1 MKRRIFQLSGI
12 AVLVIFTGL
21 FSCKKELKLDDQTVA
36 IVGQYAI
43 PFEKYKNRYQEYL
56 DVTYQKDNLFL
67 RLGVLRNMINEV
79 LLKRYDDNS
88 AILENEEFK
97 KDWQWVKDELLL
109 AYLKE
114 DDIYSKIKISDREA
128 RQAFLRLNE
137 RIAARHLYAPTEEE
151 ANRLYNLL
159 MHGASFDSLAREVFT
174 DSTLRNN
181 GGYLGYFTWGEMD
194 PAFEDMAYQMK
205 VGEISKPVKTAQG
218 YSIIK
223 VEDRKRVPILT
234 ENEYLKK
241 KGQII
246 RFLKVSK
253 RKQAEKDYLKKV
265 VDLNAFEFN
274 ESGVKDLLKMVQN
287 RTEQAGKEKQPINF
301 NQMVVR
307 YPGLEW
313 NVQKALDEIKQIP
326 AYHRQRIDSP
336 EKLKAAIKGLII
348 KQKLLAIAHSKGY
361 EDLPEVKHAMD
372 NARNNLYLKYKRKE
386 VLAAS
391 SVPDSALKTYYRKNI
406 WKFKNPQ
413 KINVREILVAD
424 LSSALNVKKQLLDGA
439 NFAELARRYSL
450 RDWTARNGGL
460 TGYAELNRFGN
471 LKGKLWQAP
480 VGKLIGPLKIE
491 NVYGLFRVEGKID
504 AQPAPFEQIKDQVLQ
519 EYKGENQTELLRA
532 YLQELRNKVKI
543 QRNLPL
549 VKSFVL
555 ENKE

>member
-1 MKRRIFQLSGI
+1 MKNRILQITGI
-12 AVLVIFTGL
+12 AVLVFVVGFL
-21 FSCKKELKLDDQTVA
+21 SCKKELKLDDQTVA

-79 LLKRYDDNS
+79 LLKHYDDNS

-97 KDWQWVKDELLL
+97 KDWNWVKNELLL

-114 DDIYSKIKISDREA
+114 DDIYSKIKISDQDA
-128 RQAFLRLNE
+128 RQAFVRLNE

-159 MHGASFDSLAREVFT
+159 MKGASFDSLARETFT
-174 DSTLRNN
+174 DSTLRSN
-181 GGYLGYFTWGEMD
+181 GGYLGYFTWGDMD
-194 PAFEDMAYQMK
+194 PAFEDVAYQMK
-205 VGEISKPVKTAQG
+205 IGEISKPVKTAQG

-246 RFLKVSK
+246 RFLKISR
-253 RKQAEKDYLKKV
+253 RKKAEKDYLEKII
-265 VDLNAFEFN
+265 DLKALEFN
-274 ESGVKDLLKMVQN
+274 EAGLKDLLNVLLKK
-287 RTEQAGKEKQPINF
+287 TDQAGEEKKPVNF

-313 NVQKALDEIKQIP
+313 NVQEALKEINQIP
-326 AYHRQRIDSP
+326 VYHRQRIDNQ

-348 KQKLLAIAHSKGY
+348 NKKLLAIAQAKGY
-361 EDLPEVKHAMD
+361 EDLPEMKHAME
-372 NARNNLYLKYKRKE
+372 NAQNNLYLKYKRKE
-386 VLAAS
+386 ILAAS
-391 SVPDSALKTYYRKNI
+391 TVPDSALKTYYRKNI
-406 WKFKNPQ
+406 WKFKNPK

-424 LSSALNVKKQLLDGA
+424 LASALKLKKQLLDGA
-439 NFAELARRYSL
+439 DFAELARQYSL

-460 TGYAELNRFGN
+460 TGYAELDRFGN
-471 LKGKLWQAP
+471 LKEKLWQAP
-480 VGKLIGPLKIE
+480 VGKLIGPIKIE

-504 AQPAPFEQIKDQVLQ
+504 AQPVPFEQIKDRVLE
-519 EYKGENQTELLRA
+519 EYKGENQTELMRA
-532 YLQELRNKVKI
+532 YLEKQRKKVKI
-543 QRNLPL
+543 QRNLQL

>member
-1 MKRRIFQLSGI
+1 M
-12 AVLVIFTGL
+12 
-21 FSCKKELKLDDQTVA
+21 
-36 IVGQYAI
+36 
-43 PFEKYKNRYQEYL
+43 
-56 DVTYQKDNLFL
+56 
-67 RLGVLRNMINEV
+67 
-79 LLKRYDDNS
+79 
-88 AILENEEFK
+88 
-97 KDWQWVKDELLL
+97 WQ
-109 AYLKE
+109 
-114 DDIYSKIKISDREA
+114 
-128 RQAFLRLNE
+128 
-137 RIAARHLYAPTEEE
+137 
-151 ANRLYNLL
+151 
-159 MHGASFDSLAREVFT
+159 
-174 DSTLRNN
+174 
-181 GGYLGYFTWGEMD
+181 
-194 PAFEDMAYQMK
+194 
-205 VGEISKPVKTAQG
+205 
-218 YSIIK
+218 
-223 VEDRKRVPILT
+223 
-234 ENEYLKK
+234 
-241 KGQII
+241 
-246 RFLKVSK
+246 
-253 RKQAEKDYLKKV
+253 
-265 VDLNAFEFN
+265 
-274 ESGVKDLLKMVQN
+274 
-287 RTEQAGKEKQPINF
+287 
-301 NQMVVR
+301 
-307 YPGLEW
+307 
-313 NVQKALDEIKQIP
+313 
-326 AYHRQRIDSP
+326 
-336 EKLKAAIKGLII
+336 LII

-555 ENKE
+555 ENKEWGVLWMTNGLRF